1 MKIDYDRAAN
11 AAYIR
16 RFEGKVIDSEELAPG
31 IIYDYDETDRIV
43 GIEILAVKQRTAEQ
57 FKNIDFPLEESEK
70 QEIRQW
76 FGKVTTVGNSMGV
89 IFPKEL
95 VEKLRLSKGDML
107 YVLETPNGFE
117 LTPYDP
123 EFVQQMEVAEEVMR
137 EDWNVLRKLAT

>member
-1 MKIDYDRAAN
+1 MKMDYDRAAN

-31 IIYDYDETDRIV
+31 IVYDYDETDRIV

-76 FGKVTTVGNSMGV
+76 FGKLILNC
-89 IFPKEL
+89 
-95 VEKLRLSKGDML
+95 
-107 YVLETPNGFE
+107 
-117 LTPYDP
+117 
-123 EFVQQMEVAEEVMR
+123 
-137 EDWNVLRKLAT
+137 